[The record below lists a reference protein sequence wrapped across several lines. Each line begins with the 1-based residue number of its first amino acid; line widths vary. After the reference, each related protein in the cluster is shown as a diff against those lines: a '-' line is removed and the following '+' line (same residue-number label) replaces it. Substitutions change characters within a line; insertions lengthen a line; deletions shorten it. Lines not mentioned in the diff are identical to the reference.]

1 MEHQHKYNSGQ
12 IMEIRRFCDITTL
25 QGDRK
30 SWTAAIKPV
39 KVDVFFASP
48 LVVTADKKIWHV
60 TVMIKS
66 SARHLNNF
74 YSLAT
79 YLGTLLTKTRQP
91 ILWELLW
98 STFGLEMMT
107 N

>member
-1 MEHQHKYNSGQ
+1 
-12 IMEIRRFCDITTL
+12 MEIRRFCDITTL

-79 YLGTLLTKTRQP
+79 YLGTLLKNTRTHFMVGSGTGWWLVAGQP
-91 ILWELLW
+91 SDWR
-98 STFGLEMMT
+98 
-107 N
+107 